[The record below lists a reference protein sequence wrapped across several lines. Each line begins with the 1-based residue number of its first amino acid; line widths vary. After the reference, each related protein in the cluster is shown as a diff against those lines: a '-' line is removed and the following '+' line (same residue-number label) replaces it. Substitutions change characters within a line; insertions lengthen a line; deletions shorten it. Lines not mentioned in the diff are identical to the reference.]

1 MWSKLVVMRCFCL
14 LLTGVSSCPKRGVAN
29 KMNSVVKQMSEK
41 RVFFN
46 YDKSNISE
54 AGADV
59 MLDIMEVLQNN
70 PDMKVTVTGHT
81 DNRGSYEYNV
91 TLGERRADAAKKF
104 MVSCTSYL
112 ENRIKTASRGE
123 TEPLVYVQGD
133 LRIPSVIKG
142 FAIHNNKVAVA
153 VSGIYIHNSVFTVTQ
168 SLFLKVGNCCLYIP
182 TLILFVTWFRYR
194 ASQCI

>member
-1 MWSKLVVMRCFCL
+1 
-14 LLTGVSSCPKRGVAN
+14 
-29 KMNSVVKQMSEK
+29 
-41 RVFFN
+41 
-46 YDKSNISE
+46 
-54 AGADV
+54 

-168 SLFLKVGNCCLYIP
+168 SLFLKPANIMTTGHQNRPHYNRYCAFLYSP
-182 TLILFVTWFRYR
+182 TLL
-194 ASQCI
+194 ASQEHTSYLFCYSDEPKVFADARKNTFSNMSVIMGHVHDSTANCLHSAPT